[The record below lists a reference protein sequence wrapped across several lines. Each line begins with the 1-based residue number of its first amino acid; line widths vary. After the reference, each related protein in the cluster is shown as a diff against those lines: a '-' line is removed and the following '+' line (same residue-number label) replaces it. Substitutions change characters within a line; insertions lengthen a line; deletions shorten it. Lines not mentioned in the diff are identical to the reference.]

1 MRTTIVIPEELI
13 EEARLLLGYKS
24 KTDTVIFSLRELVRQ
39 QRIAELKG
47 LAGNIHL
54 DLDLPA
60 ARRRPPAPRADRIHN
75 VRSGPRPGGKK
86 KGRS

>member
-39 QRIAELKG
+39 QRIAELKS
-47 LAGNIHL
+47 LAGKIHL
-54 DLDLPA
+54 DLDLPG
-60 ARRRPPAPRADRIHN
+60 ARRRRPAPRADRIHN
-75 VRSGPRPGGKK
+75 PGPARNQGGKK